1 MKLYHYT
8 SIETLALIL
17 KNGTIKFNRLD
28 TVDDLE
34 EAGYTSDGMQLG
46 KYMFVSCWTKSS
58 EENIALWSMYADKG
72 KGIRIELDEDMFRE
86 YKAQDTQYVKVAKQ
100 EENILIPL
108 SEIIRDDC
116 MFFIPTKN
124 NKYLF
129 QRDII
134 YVDHP
139 NEKVKDAFTRN
150 NDGYNINFSLIGKYK
165 RTYWKFQEETR
176 FSLVAIPCDK
186 NTSINGSPQIFYNIK
201 KNIELPFKEYYLKL
215 KPEVLDN
222 IMVRLGPSCTEA
234 DNIIIEALL
243 NEYTSNGKAVKSKL
257 DGVIKMK

>member
-17 KNGTIKFNRLD
+17 KNGTI
-28 TVDDLE
+28 E

-150 NDGYNINFSLIGKYK
+150 NDGYNINFSLI
-165 RTYWKFQEETR
+165 TYWKFQEETR

-222 IMVRLGPSCTEA
+222 IMVRLGPSCTDA

-257 DGVIKMK
+257 DGAIKMK

>member
-17 KNGTIKFNRLD
+17 KNRTIKFNRLD

-34 EAGYTSDGMQLG
+34 EAGYTSDGVKLG

-58 EENIALWSMYADKG
+58 EENIALWSMYAEKG
-72 KGIRIELDEDMFRE
+72 KGIRIELDEDMFCE
-86 YKAQDTQYVKVAKQ
+86 YKAEDTQYIKVAEQ
-100 EENILIPL
+100 EENTLIPL
-108 SEIIRDDC
+108 SEIIRNDC

-124 NKYLF
+124 SKNFF
-129 QRDII
+129 QRNIT

-139 NEKVKDAFTRN
+139 NEKVKDAFIWN
-150 NDGYNINFSLIGKYK
+150 NGGCNIDFSLVGKYK
-165 RTYWKFQEETR
+165 RKYWKFQEETR

-186 NTSINGSPQIFYNIK
+186 YTSINDSPKMIYNIK
-201 KNIELPFKEYYLKL
+201 NNIELPFKEYYLKL
-215 KPEVLDN
+215 KQEVIDN

-234 DNIIIEALL
+234 NNIIIEALL
-243 NEYTSNGKAVKSKL
+243 NKYTSNGKVEKSKL
-257 DGVIKMK
+257 DGAIKMK

>member
-86 YKAQDTQYVKVAKQ
+86 YKAQDTQYIKVAKQ

-116 MFFIPTKN
+116 MFSFPQKIINIFFKGILFTLIIPM
-124 NKYLF
+124 
-129 QRDII
+129 
-134 YVDHP
+134 
-139 NEKVKDAFTRN
+139 
-150 NDGYNINFSLIGKYK
+150 
-165 RTYWKFQEETR
+165 
-176 FSLVAIPCDK
+176 
-186 NTSINGSPQIFYNIK
+186 K
-201 KNIELPFKEYYLKL
+201 KLRMHLL
-215 KPEVLDN
+215 G
-222 IMVRLGPSCTEA
+222 IMTVT
-234 DNIIIEALL
+234 I
-243 NEYTSNGKAVKSKL
+243 
-257 DGVIKMK
+257 

>member
-34 EAGYTSDGMQLG
+34 DTSDGMQLG

-108 SEIIRDDC
+108 FVMIVCFSFPQKIINIS
-116 MFFIPTKN
+116 FKGILFTLIIPM
-124 NKYLF
+124 
-129 QRDII
+129 
-134 YVDHP
+134 
-139 NEKVKDAFTRN
+139 
-150 NDGYNINFSLIGKYK
+150 
-165 RTYWKFQEETR
+165 
-176 FSLVAIPCDK
+176 
-186 NTSINGSPQIFYNIK
+186 K
-201 KNIELPFKEYYLKL
+201 KLRMHLL
-215 KPEVLDN
+215 G
-222 IMVRLGPSCTEA
+222 IMTVT
-234 DNIIIEALL
+234 I
-243 NEYTSNGKAVKSKL
+243 
-257 DGVIKMK
+257 

>member
-116 MFFIPTKN
+116 MFFIPKKIIN
-124 NKYLF
+124 ISFKGILF
-129 QRDII
+129 TLII
-134 YVDHP
+134 
-139 NEKVKDAFTRN
+139 
-150 NDGYNINFSLIGKYK
+150 
-165 RTYWKFQEETR
+165 QM
-176 FSLVAIPCDK
+176 
-186 NTSINGSPQIFYNIK
+186 K
-201 KNIELPFKEYYLKL
+201 KLRMHLL
-215 KPEVLDN
+215 G
-222 IMVRLGPSCTEA
+222 IMTVT
-234 DNIIIEALL
+234 I
-243 NEYTSNGKAVKSKL
+243 
-257 DGVIKMK
+257 